1 MSKLLQKLD
10 ENSSEHSRWE
20 HDLLFLRQQLQ
31 ASATR
36 DIQHGLAQSG
46 AETLAIEGELAQ
58 VTIQRFTITFSCRF
72 GDFFTGSCYQS
83 IRLA

>member
-1 MSKLLQKLD
+1 MFSLPLYQLQKLD

-58 VTIQRFTITFSCRF
+58 VRRREIQ
-72 GDFFTGSCYQS
+72 
-83 IRLA
+83 